1 MHCRFI
7 FLEANCIQ
15 IHSTIWRPRSSFTPL
30 NADKGVLQTNLGVG
44 ESHSGCKCSYQAHE
58 HCYSMSQWFVGSC
71 GIGRNIW
78 SAEWLSMGF
87 LASAARGNH
96 PIAFN
101 CKRQD
106 SNHMSKS
113 RWTQQNIAWVMFQH
127 HCISTMQFEYPKNM
141 LQKSYCNA
149 PWRLGSGQ
157 EHIHLLPFNTPAS
170 FEELMNTL
178 QLGIDS
184 LVISNHP
191 GTFIVLLDEI
201 PPIIL

>member
-1 MHCRFI
+1 
-7 FLEANCIQ
+7 
-15 IHSTIWRPRSSFTPL
+15 
-30 NADKGVLQTNLGVG
+30 
-44 ESHSGCKCSYQAHE
+44 
-58 HCYSMSQWFVGSC
+58 
-71 GIGRNIW
+71 
-78 SAEWLSMGF
+78 
-87 LASAARGNH
+87 
-96 PIAFN
+96 
-101 CKRQD
+101 
-106 SNHMSKS
+106 
-113 RWTQQNIAWVMFQH
+113 MFQH